1 MIFTGADR
9 LGVAGLRD
17 LPGLRVGVERE
28 GLPFQ
33 LLQAHPDIIT
43 TPVPDLTQ
51 GFALLAKGQV
61 DAVIADR
68 WVGAY
73 LLARDRIGGVRM
85 VREPVARSESAIAVR
100 KGDTNSSV
108 DINAGMTTLRRS
120 GEYEAIL
127 DRWRPKEVVFTTRE
141 QLRRQA
147 WVTAGIFALLLAA
160 LGSVVLLVREIRRR
174 RHIETALRE
183 SEARFHLALNNS
195 PVLVAMQDADLV
207 YRWAFNTRTRQS
219 EEVLGKTDADLFARE
234 DMPSILEAKRRVL
247 EDGEVVRHALWLT
260 SNGQC
265 VFLDCNY
272 EPVRDSAGKIIGIGI
287 AAVNLTAQKRAEE
300 ALRESEARFR
310 AAFEQG
316 AIAMSIATLDG
327 RLLKVNPAY
336 CTLFGYSE
344 EELTSGSFY
353 TITLPDDLAVNR
365 AGIARIVNGEAFSFR
380 MEKRYI
386 HKDGSLIWGDMS
398 TVAERDADG
407 RPHYSVT
414 HILDITERKQAE
426 KALQA
431 SLHEKEVLL
440 KEIHH
445 RVKNNMQVISSLVS
459 LQADTLDNPA
469 LQPLFN
475 DLRDRVR
482 TMALVH
488 EKLYQS
494 ESLANMDFAE
504 YTRSLLNY
512 LWRAH
517 GDATANV
524 RLTLDVQPVSL
535 SMEQAVPCGLLLNEL
550 VTNALKHA
558 FRDRD
563 DGELTR
569 GAACRPGG

>member
-1 MIFTGADR
+1 M
-9 LGVAGLRD
+9 
-17 LPGLRVGVERE
+17 
-28 GLPFQ
+28 
-33 LLQAHPDIIT
+33 
-43 TPVPDLTQ
+43 
-51 GFALLAKGQV
+51 
-61 DAVIADR
+61 
-68 WVGAY
+68 
-73 LLARDRIGGVRM
+73 
-85 VREPVARSESAIAVR
+85 
-100 KGDTNSSV
+100 
-108 DINAGMTTLRRS
+108 
-120 GEYEAIL
+120 
-127 DRWRPKEVVFTTRE
+127 
-141 QLRRQA
+141 
-147 WVTAGIFALLLAA
+147 
-160 LGSVVLLVREIRRR
+160 
-174 RHIETALRE
+174 
-183 SEARFHLALNNS
+183 
-195 PVLVAMQDADLV
+195 
-207 YRWAFNTRTRQS
+207 
-219 EEVLGKTDADLFARE
+219 
-234 DMPSILEAKRRVL
+234 
-247 EDGEVVRHALWLT
+247 VRHALWLT

-407 RPHYSVT
+407 RPHYFVT

-431 SLHEKEVLL
+431 SLREKEVLL

-459 LQADTLDNPA
+459 LQSDTLDDPA
-469 LQPLFN
+469 LRALFN

-494 ESLANMDFAE
+494 ESLAEVDFAE
-504 YTRSLLNY
+504 YTQSLLSY

-517 GDATANV
+517 GDATAAV
-524 RLTLDVQPVSL
+524 RLHLDVQPVSI
-535 SMEQAVPCGLLLNEL
+535 SIEQAVPCGLLLNEL

-558 FRDRD
+558 FRDRT
-563 DGELTR
+563 DGELTVALHAAPEGQVCLSVRDNGVGLPADWRQSPSLGLKLVQMLTEQVR
-569 GAACRPGG
+569 GTLDVRTGSGTTFSLTFAHHISSPHGEAQHA